1 MNVQYTKKQRLL
13 EAADRA
19 ETNAAVM
26 TDPTVRETMLSLA
39 NLYRNLAKQIEEL
52 EWLRRNL
59 IVDPSLQT

>member
-1 MNVQYTKKQRLL
+1 MNVQCTKKQRLL

-26 TDPTVRETMLSLA
+26 TDPTVKETMLSLA
-39 NLYRNLAKQIEEL
+39 NLYRSLAKQTEEL

-59 IVDPSLQT
+59 IVDPSL

>member
-39 NLYRNLAKQIEEL
+39 DLYHSLAKQIEEL

-59 IVDPSLQT
+59 IVDPSL

>member
-26 TDPTVRETMLSLA
+26 TDPTVRETMHLLA

-59 IVDPSLQT
+59 VVVDPGL

>member
-26 TDPTVRETMLSLA
+26 TDPIVKETMLSLA
-39 NLYRNLAKQIEEL
+39 DLYRNLAKQIEEL

-59 IVDPSLQT
+59 VVVDPSL

>member
-26 TDPTVRETMLSLA
+26 MDPTVKETMLSLA

-59 IVDPSLQT
+59 IVDPSL

>member
-19 ETNAAVM
+19 ATNAAVM
-26 TDPTVRETMLSLA
+26 TDPTVKETMLSLA
-39 NLYRNLAKQIEEL
+39 DLYRNLAKQIEEL

-59 IVDPSLQT
+59 IVDLSL

>member
-26 TDPTVRETMLSLA
+26 TDPTVKETMLSLA
-39 NLYRNLAKQIEEL
+39 DLYRNLAKQIEEL

-59 IVDPSLQT
+59 IVDPGR

>member
-1 MNVQYTKKQRLL
+1 MNAQYTKKQRLL
-13 EAADRA
+13 EAAARA

-26 TDPTVRETMLSLA
+26 MDPIVKETMLSLA

-59 IVDPSLQT
+59 IVDPSL

>member
-26 TDPTVRETMLSLA
+26 MDPIVKETMLSLA

-59 IVDPSLQT
+59 IVDPSL

>member
-26 TDPTVRETMLSLA
+26 TDPTVKETMLSLA
-39 NLYRNLAKQIEEL
+39 DLYRNLAKQIEEL

-59 IVDPSLQT
+59 IVDPSR